1 MNPMR
6 SALSFTMESQTPSDQ
21 SGNPFQ
27 NDLERGL
34 EIENRVLSIL
44 RKKYPTASLIN
55 AFKGYDIWIPELH
68 KSVEVKYDPM
78 SNQTGNIVVEI
89 EMYNKPSGLMA
100 STADYW
106 VFYDGEMYVI
116 MPIKNIFKCI
126 FDCKLQYVEF
136 VGKGDTRTKK
146 AFLVDKNTL
155 FKYGKIL

>member
-1 MNPMR
+1 M
-6 SALSFTMESQTPSDQ
+6 SF
-21 SGNPFQ
+21 NK
-27 NDLERGL
+27 DLQRGL
-34 EIENRVLSIL
+34 KIEDSVVSIL
-44 RKKYPTASLIN
+44 RKKYPCATLVS
-55 AFKGYDIWIPELH
+55 AFKGYDIWIPEID

-78 SNQTGNIVVEI
+78 SCETGNIVVEI
-89 EMYNKPSGLMA
+89 EMYGKPSGLMA

-106 VFYDGEMYVI
+106 VFYDGEMFVI

-136 VGKGDTRTKK
+136 VGNGDTRSKK

>member
-1 MNPMR
+1 M
-6 SALSFTMESQTPSDQ
+6 SF
-21 SGNPFQ
+21 NK
-27 NDLERGL
+27 DLQKGL
-34 EIENRVLSIL
+34 KIEDSVVSIL
-44 RKKYPTASLIN
+44 RKKYPCATLVS
-55 AFKGYDIWIPELH
+55 AFKGYDIWIPEID

-78 SNQTGNIVVEI
+78 SCETGNIVVEI
-89 EMYNKPSGLMA
+89 EMYGKPSGLMA

-106 VFYDGEMYVI
+106 VFYDGEMFVI

-136 VGKGDTRTKK
+136 VGNGDTRSKK

>member
-1 MNPMR
+1 M
-6 SALSFTMESQTPSDQ
+6 SF
-21 SGNPFQ
+21 NK
-27 NDLERGL
+27 DLQRGL
-34 EIENRVLSIL
+34 EIEDRVISIL
-44 RKKYPTASLIN
+44 RKKYPCTTLVS
-55 AFKGYDIWIPELH
+55 AFKGYDIWIPEIN

-78 SNQTGNIVVEI
+78 SCETGNIVVEI
-89 EMYNKPSGLMA
+89 EMYGKPSGLMA

-106 VFYDGEMYVI
+106 VFYDGEMFVV

-136 VGKGDTRTKK
+136 VGNGDTRSKK

>member
-1 MNPMR
+1 M
-6 SALSFTMESQTPSDQ
+6 SF
-21 SGNPFQ
+21 NK
-27 NDLERGL
+27 DLQRGL
-34 EIENRVLSIL
+34 EIEDRVVSIL
-44 RKKYPTASLIN
+44 RKKYPSASLIN
-55 AFKGYDIWIPELH
+55 AYKGYDIWIPEID

-78 SNQTGNIVVEI
+78 SCETRNIVVEI
-89 EMYNKPSGLMA
+89 EMYGKPSGLMA

-106 VFYDGEMYVI
+106 VFYDGEMFVI

-136 VGKGDTRTKK
+136 VGNGDTRSKK